1 MERVATRIKWPR
13 LMSNSTARAG
23 FVIVVFFLCM
33 VPAAPILTAITGND
47 PHSFNT
53 DLLRPDAVPAG
64 AFGGM
69 SLQHPLGVEPK
80 TGRDLLAIVTWGS
93 HVSLFIGLAST
104 AVSVLIGVVVGV
116 AAGFFGGVWDRLLS
130 RITDIV
136 FGFPFLIFAIA
147 LAAVIPP
154 EVNRSLVL
162 VAVIGLFGWPSIA
175 RVVRAETLSLR
186 TRGFVRASI
195 AQGASGFRTITREIL
210 PNLLATILVFTTLS
224 IPGKI
229 GAEAT
234 LSFLGVGVDPSTP
247 SWGRTI
253 SDAIDWVQV
262 DPAYLLFPGL
272 AIFLITLGFTLL
284 GDGLRDAVAGEK
296 A

>member
-1 MERVATRIKWPR
+1 MYKR
-13 LMSNSTARAG
+13 
-23 FVIVVFFLCM
+23 
-33 VPAAPILTAITGND
+33 
-47 PHSFNT
+47 
-53 DLLRPDAVPAG
+53 
-64 AFGGM
+64 
-69 SLQHPLGVEPK
+69 Q
-80 TGRDLLAIVTWGS
+80 
-93 HVSLFIGLAST
+93 
-104 AVSVLIGVVVGV
+104 
-116 AAGFFGGVWDRLLS
+116 
-130 RITDIV
+130 
-136 FGFPFLIFAIA
+136 
-147 LAAVIPP
+147 
-154 EVNRSLVL
+154 
-162 VAVIGLFGWPSIA
+162 
-175 RVVRAETLSLR
+175 
-186 TRGFVRASI
+186 
-195 AQGASGFRTITREIL
+195 SGFRTITREIL